1 MLKRVHVNGYIE
13 LPGNA
18 TLPEIGAIV
27 TVGKFRAEVT
37 GQHTDKQ
44 VRRGDV
50 VEMVITAPTS
60 MLEGAQITNV
70 DPPEDGGLFAG
81 EEKAKV

>member
-13 LPGNA
+13 LPA
-18 TLPEIGAIV
+18 KALLPAIGAIV

-44 VRRGDV
+44 QRRGDV
-50 VEMVITAPTS
+50 VEMVLTAPTS
-60 MLEGAQITNV
+60 MLEGAQITHV
-70 DPPEDGGLFAG
+70 EPPEEGGLFDDGKG
-81 EEKAKV
+81 EV